1 MVNKESKIW
10 HPFTQHGLEEPIINI
25 KSSKDEFLYT
35 QDGNAIIDGIS
46 SWWVNTMGHCNPEIT
61 KAIATQAKELQQ
73 IIFAGFTHNP
83 AEEVAQKLNE
93 FLPPKLE
100 YSFFSDSGSTAV
112 EVGIKM
118 AVGCW
123 YNRGFEKKTK
133 IVAFEKAYHG
143 DTFGG
148 MSPGGRSVFN
158 KAYEKMLFE
167 VIHIPYPE
175 KGFEDK
181 TIKAFEN
188 LLKTQDSEI
197 AAIIIE
203 PLVLGSGGML
213 FYEPFVIDELYRL
226 AKENDVF
233 FILDEV
239 MTGWGRTGTMF
250 AFEQTNILPDII
262 CLSKGLTGG
271 AVPLAVTVSTK
282 EIYDS
287 FYSQDKSQMFF
298 HSSSY
303 TANPIAC
310 AAAVANLNLWG
321 NKSEVLGKIATINK
335 FHLDKKTYFEK
346 KEGVK
351 NPRVL
356 GSIFALDIEAQKEGY
371 LSDVAITLYKF
382 YLENGVLL
390 RPLGN
395 TVYIMPPY
403 CISEESLEKIYDT
416 IDVSID
422 YINGKK

>member
-1 MVNKESKIW
+1 MKSKIW

-25 KSSKDEFLYT
+25 KNSKDEFLYT
-35 QDGNAIIDGIS
+35 QDGIAIIDGIS
-46 SWWVNTMGHCNPEIT
+46 SWWVNTLGHCNPEIT
-61 KAIATQAKELQQ
+61 KAITKQAEKLQQ
-73 IIFAGFTHNP
+73 IIFAGFTHEP
-83 AEEVAQKLNE
+83 AEEVAQKLHE
-93 FLPPKLE
+93 LLPSKLE
-100 YSFFSDSGSTAV
+100 YPFFSDSGSTAV

-123 YNRGFEKKTK
+123 HNKGLSNKTK

-148 MSPGGRSVFN
+148 MSPGARSVFN

-167 VIHIPYPE
+167 VIHLPCPQ
-175 KGFEDK
+175 KGAEEK

-188 LLKTQDSEI
+188 LLKAQASEI

-213 FYEPFVIDELYRL
+213 FYEPFVIDELYKL
-226 AKENDVF
+226 AKAYDVF

-250 AFEQTNILPDII
+250 AFEQTNIVPDII

-271 AVPLAVTVSTK
+271 AVPLAVTVSIK

-287 FYSQDKSQMFF
+287 FYSKDKAQMFF

-310 AAAVANLNLWG
+310 AAAAANLRLWG
-321 NKSEVLGKIATINK
+321 ANGGKDILEKIAAINN
-335 FHLDKKTYFEK
+335 FHMEKKAYFEK
-346 KEGVK
+346 KERVK
-351 NPRVL
+351 NARVL
-356 GSIFALDIEAQKEGY
+356 GTIFALDIETKKEGY
-371 LSDVAITLYKF
+371 LSDVAIDLYKF

-403 CISEESLEKIYDT
+403 CISKESLEKIYDT
-416 IDVSID
+416 IDKSID
-422 YINGKK
+422 YVNGKN